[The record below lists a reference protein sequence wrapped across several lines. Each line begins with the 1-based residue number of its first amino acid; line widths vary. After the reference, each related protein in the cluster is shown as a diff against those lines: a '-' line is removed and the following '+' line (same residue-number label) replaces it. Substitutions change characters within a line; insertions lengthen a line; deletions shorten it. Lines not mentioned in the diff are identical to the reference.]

1 MIRTVWL
8 GVFLLLGIAVLA
20 SYRFAVSPQQLAEL
34 SKAVALASGDI
45 EPSSVGMASAAD
57 TLTKGDRL
65 QIAYM
70 APATDV
76 KPAAT
81 AVAPVSPPIP
91 PATPAPRIVSRHWHD
106 PHDRKV
112 TRAAKPKVKDSRKS
126 APAGERK
133 PAAVEA
139 NSLSTGR
146 ASGVAPTFQH
156 AGKLR
161 QGELVAPSPV
171 ARQCTVASAIHR

>member
-112 TRAAKPKVKDSRKS
+112 TQAAKPKAKARDSKKG
-126 APAGERK
+126 APVGERR
-133 PAAVEA
+133 PAVEA
-139 NSLSTGR
+139 SFCQPDALHG
-146 ASGVAPTFQH
+146 
-156 AGKLR
+156 LR
-161 QGELVAPSPV
+161 QLFNMPGNCPRAN
-171 ARQCTVASAIHR
+171 

>member
-20 SYRFAVSPQQLAEL
+20 SFRFAVSPQQPVEL
-34 SKAVALASGDI
+34 SVALASADI

-65 QIAYM
+65 QIAYV

-81 AVAPVSPPIP
+81 AVARVALPIP
-91 PATPAPRIVSRHWHD
+91 PATPAPKIISRHWHD
-106 PHDRKV
+106 PNDRKV
-112 TRAAKPKVKDSRKS
+112 TQAAKPKAKARDSKKG
-126 APAGERK
+126 APVGERK
-133 PAAVEA
+133 PAVEA
-139 NSLSTGR
+139 SSCQPDALHG
-146 ASGVAPTFQH
+146 
-156 AGKLR
+156 LR
-161 QGELVAPSPV
+161 QLFNMPGNCPRAN
-171 ARQCTVASAIHR
+171 

>member
-20 SYRFAVSPQQLAEL
+20 SFRFAVSPQQPVEL
-34 SKAVALASGDI
+34 SKAVALASADI

-65 QIAYM
+65 QIAYV

-76 KPAAT
+76 KPTAT
-81 AVAPVSPPIP
+81 AVAPV
-91 PATPAPRIVSRHWHD
+91 PAPMRPAAPAPKIVSRHWHD

-112 TRAAKPKVKDSRKS
+112 TQAAKPKARDSRKS
-126 APAGERK
+126 TPVGERR
-133 PAAVEA
+133 PAVEA
-139 NSLSTGR
+139 SSCQPDALDG
-146 ASGVAPTFQH
+146 
-156 AGKLR
+156 LR
-161 QGELVAPSPV
+161 QLFNMRGNCPRAN
-171 ARQCTVASAIHR
+171 

>member
-81 AVAPVSPPIP
+81 VVAPVSPPIP

-133 PAAVEA
+133 PATVEA
-139 NSLSTGR
+139 SSCQPDALQG
-146 ASGVAPTFQH
+146 
-156 AGKLR
+156 LR
-161 QGELVAPSPV
+161 QLFNMPGNC
-171 ARQCTVASAIHR
+171 ARAN